1 MTMEKNRQIV
11 QKRVDAWIKEGEADK
26 RNGYAYAVGYL
37 ESTITSI
44 LSRLE
49 DEEPDLYQYVI
60 NLHFP
65 EKENNDW

>member
-11 QKRVDAWIKEGEADK
+11 RKRVDELIEEGKADK
-26 RNGYAYAVGYL
+26 RDGYAYAVGYL
-37 ESTITSI
+37 ESTITLI

-49 DEEPDLYQYVI
+49 DEGPDLYQHVI

-65 EKENNDW
+65 EKEKQ

>member
-11 QKRVDAWIKEGEADK
+11 RKRVDALIEEGK
-26 RNGYAYAVGYL
+26 AYAVGYL

-49 DEEPDLYQYVI
+49 DEDPDLYQHVI
-60 NLHFP
+60 NLHFFP

>member
-11 QKRVDAWIKEGEADK
+11 QKRVDAWTK

-37 ESTITSI
+37 ESTITLI

-49 DEEPDLYQYVI
+49 DEEPDLYQHVI

-65 EKENNDW
+65 EKEKQ

>member
-11 QKRVDAWIKEGEADK
+11 QKHVDAWIEEGKADK
-26 RNGYAYAVGYL
+26 RNGYAYAVGCL

-49 DEEPDLYQYVI
+49 DEEPDLYQHVI

-65 EKENNDW
+65 EKEKQ